1 MTQSILPGIVVTG
14 ANGQLGRC
22 IQKAAAD
29 MPGFTFHFLG
39 REHLPIDNHLLTR
52 EVLHTLKPV
61 CVINAGAYTA
71 VDKAESEVEI
81 ANNANGYAVGN
92 LAKYCHESGA
102 KFIHVSTDYVFD
114 GKAKKPYVETDET
127 NPVNAYGASKLL
139 GETLAIQENPDSIII
154 RTSWVYSA
162 YGSNFV
168 KTMLR
173 LMRERDLIK
182 VVNDQFGSPTYA
194 QDLADAILSMAV
206 AKDGT
211 PGIYHFSN
219 QGVISWYDFACSI
232 RDLSGLTCKV
242 EPITTEQFPT
252 PAKRPEWSV
261 MDCSKIAKEWNIH
274 PRPWK
279 EALQDAL
286 KTF

>member
-1 MTQSILPGIVVTG
+1 MTQSNLPGIVVTG

-39 REHLPIDNHLLTR
+39 REHLPIDNHLLTC
-52 EVLHTLKPV
+52 EVLQALKPV

-92 LAKYCHESGA
+92 LAK
-102 KFIHVSTDYVFD
+102 FLHVSTDYVFD

-194 QDLADAILSMAV
+194 QDLADAILTMAV

-219 QGVISWYDFACSI
+219 QGVISWYDFACAI
-232 RDLSGLTCKV
+232 GDLSGLTCKV

-261 MDCSKIAKEWNIH
+261 MDCSKIAREWNIH

>member
-1 MTQSILPGIVVTG
+1 MIQSNLPCILVTG

-22 IQKAAAD
+22 LQKAATN
-29 MPGFTFHFLG
+29 MQGFTFRFLG

-52 EVLHTLKPV
+52 EVLDALKPV

-71 VDKAESEVEI
+71 VDKAESEPEI

-92 LAKYCHESGA
+92 LAKYCHEAGA
-102 KFIHVSTDYVFD
+102 KFIHISTDYVFD
-114 GKAKKPYVETDET
+114 GKARKPYLETDET

-139 GETLAIQENPDSIII
+139 GETLALQENPESIII
-154 RTSWVYSA
+154 RASWVYSS

-173 LMRERDLIK
+173 LMNEKDLVR
-182 VVNDQFGSPTYA
+182 VVSDQFGSPTYA
-194 QDLADAILSMAV
+194 QDLADAILTMAV
-206 AKDGT
+206 TKDG
-211 PGIYHFSN
+211 PSGIYHYSN
-219 QGVISWYDFACSI
+219 EGVISWYDFAIAI

-242 EPITTEQFPT
+242 EPITTKQFPT

-261 MDCSKIAKEWNIH
+261 MDGSKIGREWNIH
-274 PRPWK
+274 TRQWK
-279 EALQDAL
+279 AALQDAL

>member
-1 MTQSILPGIVVTG
+1 MAQSNLPGILVTG

-22 IQKAAAD
+22 LQKAAAN

-52 EVLHTLKPV
+52 EVLHALKPV

-71 VDKAESEVEI
+71 VDKAESEQEM

-92 LAKYCHESGA
+92 LAKYCNESDA

-114 GKAKKPYVETDET
+114 GKAKKPYLETDVT

-139 GETLAIQENPDSIII
+139 GETLALQENPQSIII
-154 RTSWVYSA
+154 RTSWVYSS

-173 LMRERDLIK
+173 LMNERDVIR
-182 VVNDQFGSPTYA
+182 VVSDQFGSPTYA
-194 QDLADAILSMAV
+194 QDLADAILSMSV
-206 AKDGT
+206 AKDG
-211 PGIYHFSN
+211 PKGIYHFSN
-219 QGVISWYDFACSI
+219 QGVISWFDFACAI
-232 RDLSGLTCKV
+232 RDLAGLNCNV
-242 EPITTEQFPT
+242 EPITTELFPT

-261 MDCSKIAKEWNIH
+261 MDCSKIEREWNIQL
-274 PRPWK
+274 RPWRD
-279 EALQDAL
+279 ALQEAL